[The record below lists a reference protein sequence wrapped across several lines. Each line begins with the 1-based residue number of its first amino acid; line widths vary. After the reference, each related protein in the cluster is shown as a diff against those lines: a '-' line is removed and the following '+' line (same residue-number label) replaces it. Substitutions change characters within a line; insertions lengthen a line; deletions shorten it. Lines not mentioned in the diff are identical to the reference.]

1 LNNSSK
7 ITLGSEKKQTFFIE
21 HLNRIYCAKS
31 HLAERLPEIYE
42 EAGFADL
49 KQAIKETIN
58 VIENQISR
66 MDQIFELLNL
76 HYSFENCQTLITFLE
91 NTFSALQQQFADPD
105 LRDLLIASY
114 LYQQESAEMASFQ
127 ILQIAAANIPDQQLR
142 QLLKDNFD
150 EAKADRALL
159 LLLTE
164 KYIKSY

>member
-1 LNNSSK
+1 MDNIAE
-7 ITLGSEKKQTFFIE
+7 ITFGSEKKRAFFLD

-31 HLAERLPEIYE
+31 HLAERLPEIYD
-42 EAGFADL
+42 EAGFADV

-58 VIENQISR
+58 AVEHQIAR
-66 MDQIFELLNL
+66 IDQIYELLDL
-76 HYSFENCQTLITFLE
+76 HYSFEDCQTLITFLE
-91 NTFSALQQQFADPD
+91 STFTTLQQKFSDPN

-114 LYQQESAEMASFQ
+114 LYQQESIEMASFQ
-127 ILQIAAANIPDQQLR
+127 ILQIAAAGISSQQIK
-142 QLLKDNFD
+142 QLLKENFE